1 MDFNSIMELLKP
13 ELIVLIAVTWG
24 LGLMIKATKFDNEH
38 IPWVTAVIVAVLA
51 LIYVFAT
58 TAVTSYQL
66 MLMAIF
72 IGITQGIVA
81 WLIGWKTY
89 DKFIK
94 NGLVENNDG
103 KG

>member
-13 ELIVLIAVTWG
+13 ALVILIVATWG
-24 LGLMIKATKFDNEH
+24 LGLILKSTKLDNGY
-38 IPWVTAVIVAVLA
+38 IPLITVIIITALAVL
-51 LIYVFAT
+51 YVLAT
-58 TAVTSYQL
+58 SDISTMQL
-66 MLMAIF
+66 LCVAIF

-94 NGLVENNDG
+94 NGLAKNNEG

>member
-1 MDFNSIMELLKP
+1 MDFSNIMELLKP

-24 LGLMIKATKFDNEH
+24 LGLMIKATRFDNEH
-38 IPWVTAVIVAVLA
+38 IPWVTAVIIAALA

-58 TAVTSYQL
+58 TEIVSYQL